1 MTIAILL
8 CLAALFDVKTL
19 PLATPDAHVF
29 LAQADRDAQA
39 DVFVLEKNAVTI
51 FFSMDGNTRSLDL
64 PENTTA
70 LDVADLDNDGQ
81 TELVVVCGERLVA
94 IPIAEGGVP
103 RDLFILRTQ
112 LADSS
117 SAPYPFVLAI
127 EHDGRTLL
135 ALPCEE
141 TFELRTPAG
150 LLVSAWPLGENAPL
164 RASYGVPFRAWT
176 VEPPRL
182 AGRDALEGGVSRT
195 FAFEPHLPPELI
207 GASLTARAFRR
218 ATPMQIRD
226 AGQLEPD
233 SWPWFPLMGDGQGDI
248 RVLYA
253 VKGPGMGDT
262 LVRIQGYDGKSLAGP
277 ERRYPGQLI
286 VLDDGAPDFNRDG
299 YADLL
304 LWNAPDPGISVGEIT
319 KLVSAGAWQTHLSVH
334 LFSPE
339 KGRYEPVAAS
349 RISCDAPLAWFL
361 SPEEAGPLRHC
372 VLRDF
377 DGDGRTDFACAT
389 APNRF
394 CVWTFSAEGFVVKP
408 SYEHVFSEAIVEMAF
423 KADLVGKGR
432 TSLGI
437 RTEHMLHVLLAPVK

>member
-8 CLAALFDVKTL
+8 CLAALFDVKIL

-150 LLVSAWPLGENAPL
+150 
-164 RASYGVPFRAWT
+164 
-176 VEPPRL
+176 
-182 AGRDALEGGVSRT
+182 
-195 FAFEPHLPPELI
+195 
-207 GASLTARAFRR
+207 
-218 ATPMQIRD
+218 
-226 AGQLEPD
+226 
-233 SWPWFPLMGDGQGDI
+233 
-248 RVLYA
+248 
-253 VKGPGMGDT
+253 
-262 LVRIQGYDGKSLAGP
+262 SLAGLG
-277 ERRYPGQLI
+277 RPGI
-286 VLDDGAPDFNRDG
+286 HRP
-299 YADLL
+299 
-304 LWNAPDPGISVGEIT
+304 PDPPRGHRGVR
-319 KLVSAGAWQTHLSVH
+319 SVH
-334 LFSPE
+334 GHSI
-339 KGRYEPVAAS
+339 AAS
-349 RISCDAPLAWFL
+349 R
-361 SPEEAGPLRHC
+361 G
-372 VLRDF
+372 
-377 DGDGRTDFACAT
+377 T
-389 APNRF
+389 A
-394 CVWTFSAEGFVVKP
+394 
-408 SYEHVFSEAIVEMAF
+408 
-423 KADLVGKGR
+423 
-432 TSLGI
+432 
-437 RTEHMLHVLLAPVK
+437 